1 MERLNDFTFDKTY
14 KKGDVLPAD
23 EVNRIFNQVKDITN
37 TTNEQTESINNKVES
52 SVLDEKIEA
61 LKNGGFMEVC
71 VSKKKIT
78 KETKISEFP
87 VNKICINVIQKGDA
101 ETSGFTEFAN
111 KSIIVLTNYVNGA
124 ESSYQLLRVDGDTN
138 LYTRVYNPDTTG
150 WKELVKIGSDLN
162 VVPASTITTG
172 EAYDEVESN
181 KMSIIGFKEGN
192 ASAPDSEPGV
202 IHLFKNDEF
211 GTELFFGFNNE
222 LCFRQVK
229 DGVKG
234 PWTKLVTEGKAVT
247 AEILESYKETV
258 DASVKEV
265 SDKVDG
271 FEIKLTTAE
280 EKLAALDGVHE
291 QVTGAT
297 QKVEELTSTVNSSTE
312 KVDGYETRIHTLEE
326 YKTSNEEKVTSNQ
339 TKITAAEQEIEE
351 LKQYKTSNDE
361 KVNGLSTKVEQLEPK
376 VTEASEK
383 IVALESFKETNDAA
397 TKELQTQLADANR
410 KIGVLE
416 EAKATLEQSK
426 TDLERRCT
434 ELESSK
440 QTLEESVNSAKQEL
454 ATLTEKVT
462 QLESK
467 VQELAPKQ

>member
-124 ESSYQLLRVDGDTN
+124 ESSYQILRVDGDTN
-138 LYTRVYNPDTTG
+138 LYTRVYNPETTG

-172 EAYDEVESN
+172 EAYDEVENN
-181 KMSIIGFKEGN
+181 KMSIVGFKEGN
-192 ASAPDSEPGV
+192 ASAPDSEPGI
-202 IHLFKNDEF
+202 IHLFKNEEF

-247 AEILESYKETV
+247 VETLESYKGTI

-271 FEIKLTTAE
+271 FERKLTTAE

-312 KVDGYETRIHTLEE
+312 KVDGYETRVHALEE
-326 YKTSNEEKVTSNQ
+326 YKTSNEEKV
-339 TKITAAEQEIEE
+339 
-351 LKQYKTSNDE
+351 
-361 KVNGLSTKVEQLEPK
+361 NGLSTKAEQLEPK
-376 VTEASEK
+376 VTEAAEK
-383 IVALESFKETNDAA
+383 IVELESFKETNDAA
-397 TKELQTQLADANR
+397 TKQLQTQLAEANK

-416 EAKATLEQSK
+416 EAKGTLEQSK

-440 QTLEESVNSAKQEL
+440 QTLEESKTELERRCTALESAKQTLEESVNTAKQEL
-454 ATLTEKVT
+454 TSLTQKVT
-462 QLESK
+462 QLEAK
-467 VQELAPKQ
+467 VQELAPKE

>member
-138 LYTRVYNPDTTG
+138 LYTRVYNPETTG
-150 WKELVKIGSDLN
+150 WKELVKLGSDLN

-172 EAYDEVESN
+172 EAYDEVENN
-181 KMSIIGFKEGN
+181 KMSIVGFKEGN
-192 ASAPDSEPGV
+192 ASAPDSEPGI
-202 IHLFKNDEF
+202 IHLFKNEEF

-247 AEILESYKETV
+247 VETLESYKGTI

-271 FEIKLTTAE
+271 FERKLTTAE

-312 KVDGYETRIHTLEE
+312 KVDGYETRVHALEE
-326 YKTSNEEKVTSNQ
+326 YKTSNEEKV
-339 TKITAAEQEIEE
+339 
-351 LKQYKTSNDE
+351 
-361 KVNGLSTKVEQLEPK
+361 NGLSTKAEQLEPK
-376 VTEASEK
+376 VTEAAEK
-383 IVALESFKETNDAA
+383 IVELESFKETNDAA
-397 TKELQTQLADANR
+397 TKQLQTQLAEANK

-416 EAKATLEQSK
+416 EAKGTLEQSK

-440 QTLEESVNSAKQEL
+440 QTLEESKTELERRCTALESAKQTLEESVNTAKQEL
-454 ATLTEKVT
+454 TSLTQKVT
-462 QLESK
+462 QLEAK
-467 VQELAPKQ
+467 VQELAPKE

>member
-52 SVLDEKIEA
+52 SVLDEKI
-61 LKNGGFMEVC
+61 
-71 VSKKKIT
+71 
-78 KETKISEFP
+78 
-87 VNKICINVIQKGDA
+87 NKICINVIQKGDA

-124 ESSYQLLRVDGDTN
+124 ESSYQILRVDGDTN
-138 LYTRVYNPDTTG
+138 LYTRVYNPETTG
-150 WKELVKIGSDLN
+150 WKELVKIGSELN

-172 EAYDEVESN
+172 EAYDEVENN
-181 KMSIIGFKEGN
+181 KMSIVGFKEGN
-192 ASAPDSEPGV
+192 ASAPDSEPGI
-202 IHLFKNDEF
+202 IHLFKNEEF

-247 AEILESYKETV
+247 VETLESYKGTI

-271 FEIKLTTAE
+271 FERKLTTAE

-312 KVDGYETRIHTLEE
+312 KVDGYEARVHALEE
-326 YKTSNEEKVTSNQ
+326 YKTSNEEKV
-339 TKITAAEQEIEE
+339 
-351 LKQYKTSNDE
+351 
-361 KVNGLSTKVEQLEPK
+361 NGLSTKAEQLEPK
-376 VTEASEK
+376 VTEAAEK
-383 IVALESFKETNDAA
+383 IVELESFKETNDAA
-397 TKELQTQLADANR
+397 TKQLQTQLAEANK

-416 EAKATLEQSK
+416 EAKGTLEQSK

-440 QTLEESVNSAKQEL
+440 QTLEESKTELERRCTALESAKQTLEESVNTAKQEL
-454 ATLTEKVT
+454 TSLTQKVT
-462 QLESK
+462 QLEAK
-467 VQELAPKQ
+467 VQELAPKE

>member
-14 KKGDVLPAD
+14 RKGDVLPAD

-138 LYTRVYNPDTTG
+138 LYTRVYNPETTG

-172 EAYDEVESN
+172 EAYDEVENN
-181 KMSIIGFKEGN
+181 KMSIVGFKEGN
-192 ASAPDSEPGV
+192 ASAPDSEPGI
-202 IHLFKNDEF
+202 IHLFKNEEF

-247 AEILESYKETV
+247 VETLESYKGTI

-271 FEIKLTTAE
+271 FERKLTTAE

-312 KVDGYETRIHTLEE
+312 KVNGYEARVHALEE
-326 YKTSNEEKVTSNQ
+326 YKTSNEEKV
-339 TKITAAEQEIEE
+339 
-351 LKQYKTSNDE
+351 
-361 KVNGLSTKVEQLEPK
+361 NGLSTKAEQLEPK
-376 VTEASEK
+376 VNEASQK
-383 IVALESFKETNDAA
+383 IVELESFKETNDAA
-397 TKELQTQLADANR
+397 TKQLQTQLAEANK

-416 EAKATLEQSK
+416 EAKGTLEQSK

-440 QTLEESVNSAKQEL
+440 QTLEESKTELERRCTALESAKQTLEESVNGAKQEL
-454 ATLTEKVT
+454 ATLTQKVT
-462 QLESK
+462 QLEAK
-467 VQELAPKQ
+467 VQELAPKE